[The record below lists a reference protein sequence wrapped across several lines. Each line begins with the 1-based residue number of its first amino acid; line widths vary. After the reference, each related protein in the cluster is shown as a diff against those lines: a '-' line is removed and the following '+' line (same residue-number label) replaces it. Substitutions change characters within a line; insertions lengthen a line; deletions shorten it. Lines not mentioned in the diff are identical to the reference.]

1 MDSYLYDI
9 EFLEKLHKNKN
20 RNIFGKIV
28 LLNYSEQPLQEIQ
41 GLVTQG
47 NINIDGSAALRRTCN
62 LTLDYDPDETDPL
75 SIGLQSKFKLYVGLK
90 NEIDDRYPA
99 ICWFKQGLFV
109 VQDYKITN
117 NEQKDSLSITGQ
129 DKMCLLNGNVGGSF
143 YAQEK
148 LDTMEIEDIDG
159 NILLKKIPIKEII
172 YNMMVEKGHELAH
185 NVIIRDFDDFAY
197 ELWEYRG
204 SKPLYIVYKSH
215 NVGTNGEPN
224 YKLIPFCFTQ
234 DKNEVNDFFGKG
246 NDWKYINLKDYNV
259 AEAKQKAVYI
269 LEAGQAAGYHQTELI
284 YPSDLVANVG
294 DNIVS
299 VFDKIKNLLG
309 QFEYFYDVDGKFIF
323 QKKSQYVETIDNL
336 QKYSFNIINN
346 ATFENILNSDYL
358 FKSIAPTTKA
368 SDVKNDFAVWGTR
381 KGISGAEIPIH
392 ARVAIDKKPERYKR
406 IEITQEDI
414 KKLKELY
421 PTQYP
426 LEVSAYIDNYT
437 SSQKEFIAFSI
448 FKNSSEEIIEEL
460 DWREIIYQMSY
471 DYFKYHRLDDFYY
484 KLEKANPQYLNG
496 ITGYEHYYTDL
507 FAFWRELYKIDGYYE
522 EIKNIKKTEDN
533 VIGKYIFYRSYIELT
548 PENIE
553 LIYADYDLS
562 NLSEEEI
569 TMKKEEILE
578 NTPIYEKKPLGW
590 QDNVL
595 YNSSNLNFWFDFIE
609 PVGDLEQ
616 YGIPIIGDRTKFKND
631 KDANVIL
638 TEQVSNIRFQPMDEP
653 YWGKGSMDLDILQ
666 IPQNIRD
673 LFVIASKNTSVLSK
687 INELV
692 NTHTQA
698 MTGISVT
705 MLPVYYLEPNK
716 LFYLNNTKNKIEG
729 KFFINKITLP
739 LTYNGTMN
747 ITATKIIEQM
757 EVNENV

>member
-47 NINIDGSAALRRTCN
+47 NVNIDGSAALRRTCS
-62 LTLDYDPDETDPL
+62 LTLDYNPNETDPL
-75 SIGLQSKFKLYVGLK
+75 SIGLQSKFKLYIGLK

-117 NEQKDSLSITGQ
+117 SEQKDSLSITGQ

-215 NVGTNGEPN
+215 NMGTNEEPD
-224 YKLIPFCFTQ
+224 YRLTPFCYTQ
-234 DKNEVNDFFGKG
+234 DASEVDAFFDDQ
-246 NDWKYINLKDYNV
+246 NWQYINLKDYNV
-259 AEAKQKAVYI
+259 NDESIQKAVYV

-294 DNIVS
+294 ENIVT

-323 QKKSQYVETIDNL
+323 QKKAQYIETIDTL
-336 QKYSFNIINN
+336 QKYSFNIVNN
-346 ATFENILNSDYL
+346 ATFESILNSDYL
-358 FKSIAPTTKA
+358 LKSISPTTKA
-368 SDVKNDFAVWGTR
+368 SDIKNDFAVWGTR
-381 KGISGAEIPIH
+381 KGVSGAEIPIH
-392 ARVAIDKKPERYKR
+392 ARVAIDKKPEKYKR
-406 IEITQEDI
+406 IKITEQDI

-426 LEVSAYIDNYT
+426 LDASVYIDNYT
-437 SSQKEFIAFSI
+437 ENQKEFTI
-448 FKNSSEEIIEEL
+448 FDNFTNQTNENIGLL
-460 DWREIIYQMSY
+460 DWREIIYQMAY

-484 KLEKANPQYLNG
+484 KVEEANPQYING
-496 ITGYEHYYTDL
+496 ITGYEHYYTDM
-507 FAFWRELYKIDGYYE
+507 FAFWRDLYKTDNYE
-522 EIKNIKKTEDN
+522 EYKGKKTKDNIIGKYMYINTNYLEEITEDN
-533 VIGKYIFYRSYIELT
+533 IEKIFNMYLT
-548 PENIE
+548 DKEGNVRT
-553 LIYADYDLS
+553 
-562 NLSEEEI
+562 EEEI
-569 TMKKEEILE
+569 LQIIVVY
-578 NTPIYEKKPLGW
+578 NRYQSGW

-595 YNSSNLNFWFDFIE
+595 YNSPNLNFWFDFIE

-616 YGIPIIGDRTKFKND
+616 YSIKNIGDRTKFKND
-631 KDANVIL
+631 KGANVIL
-638 TEQVSNIRFQPMDEP
+638 TEQISNIRFQPIDEP

-698 MTGISVT
+698 MTGVSVT